1 MNVGCSHFSWWKYL
15 VYSFVCLGGFI
26 PSSGLSQISD
36 SARQNFEWFETLGYP
51 DLRQARWAEIWTGS
65 DSFTVSSDPERA
77 SLHAFVTAETETEF
91 SIFGFGLSQTSLG
104 KTDAQTPSSPRIGFE
119 QRPFRAFVE
128 KLLASHRTTNGDDIP
143 RLSYWRLPLK
153 SETFVMAYACWAKGE
168 TDLAGQ
174 LYAVAEAI
182 PLRKSGREESKPM
195 REALEIDL
203 GHIEMWRSVLECGGR
218 TFGWTFWDGLA
229 PSLRPREELAAAFRR
244 IEHHFPSSPHVD
256 DAKEMAIRLE
266 RMVKEDREHPA
277 IPPDAWEQLPLDKR
291 IAELVWRLR
300 DQNGHQFSQPGWCS
314 VLGMSDE
321 GDSPAHQLLKIGYP
335 AVPALIEAL
344 TDRRLSRSVGFHRNF
359 HYSHTVLTVGD
370 CAQQILNRITG
381 RSFYEPDSTS
391 GYMTNEF
398 KEELVQD
405 KAREWWAEFERKGK
419 KQMLIDS
426 IASGTLPP
434 GPLVQQLEAE
444 APDAVVGALIL
455 GADASTASGGRFLSS
470 FVDELAK
477 REGPEPVHFL
487 KEVLREHP
495 DPRLRLSVAAHLL
508 RLDPAS
514 ALPAILAEWRRYPA
528 DGSVEERE
536 GFSSVVKLLV
546 RSGDAEALRALVAD
560 WETRSLIERF
570 QIVKTFGE
578 PDSSSGNFPFEVGG
592 IEIRRDGSVSPES
605 RTVAIELLVRA
616 LEDREVRQGY
626 GGSRGDFEFK
636 NPQVGDFAL
645 WALSRIDGEMFHFSP
660 RAGRRLRDLQRI
672 EAANSW
678 RERQGLSLLPIPV
691 APGPA
696 LPEGEALKVVSVLL
710 EPEGFKETPLA
721 HRALELKGEDFGE
734 KTLPDLLDAYLLD
747 PVAETRGIAIEAYR
761 RSDLTGVELTLRFE
775 AGDTKE
781 FATSTNWGILSSST
795 VGERRSDQ
803 VEQSVTATKGK
814 AQDPWAVLRKAVRE
828 ALASPPDTSFEFQA
842 GVRPLNGLS
851 VSF

>member
-1 MNVGCSHFSWWKYL
+1 MNVGCSHFSWREYL
-15 VYSFVCLGGFI
+15 VGICVCLGGFI
-26 PSSGLSQISD
+26 PSSGLSQVSD
-36 SARQNFEWFETLGYP
+36 SARQNFEWFETLGYS

-65 DSFTVSSDPERA
+65 YSFTVSSDPERA

-91 SIFGFGLSQTSLG
+91 SIFGFGLSQTTLR
-104 KTDAQTPSSPRIGFE
+104 KTDGNTPSSPRIGFE
-119 QRPFRAFVE
+119 SRPFRAFVE
-128 KLLASHRTTNGDDIP
+128 ELLASHRTNRDDIR

-153 SETFVMAYACWAKGE
+153 SETFVMAYACWANGE
-168 TDLAGQ
+168 MDLAGQ

-182 PLRKSGREESKPM
+182 PLRSSGREESKPM
-195 REALEIDL
+195 REALEIEL
-203 GHIEMWRSVLECGGR
+203 GHVEMWRSVLECGGR
-218 TFGWTFWDGLA
+218 TFGWTLWDGIA
-229 PSLRPREELAAAFRR
+229 PSLRSREELAVAFRR
-244 IEHHFPSSPHVD
+244 IEHHFPLSPHVD
-256 DAKEMAIRLE
+256 DAKEMAVRLE
-266 RMVKEDREHPA
+266 RMVKEDGEHPA

-300 DQNGHQFSQPGWCS
+300 DQNGHQFSEPGWCS

-344 TDRRLSRSVGFHRNF
+344 TDRRLSRSVGCHRSFHF
-359 HYSHTVLTVGD
+359 SHTVLTVGD
-370 CAQQILNRITG
+370 CAQQILNRIAG
-381 RSFYEPDSTS
+381 RSFYERASTS
-391 GYMTNEF
+391 GYMTNEL
-398 KEELVQD
+398 KEELVQNT
-405 KAREWWAEFERKGK
+405 AREWWAEFQRKGK

-434 GPLVQQLEAE
+434 GPLVHQLEAE
-444 APDAVVGALIL
+444 APDAVVGALIH
-455 GADASTASGGRFLSS
+455 GADASRASGGRFLPS
-470 FVDELAK
+470 FLDELAK

-487 KEVLREHP
+487 TEVLREHP
-495 DPRLRLSVAAHLL
+495 DPSIRLRAAAHLL
-508 RLDPAS
+508 RLDLAS
-514 ALPAILAEWRRYPA
+514 ALPAILEEWKRFPA

-536 GFSSVVKLLV
+536 GYSSVVELLV

-570 QIVKTFGE
+570 QIVKTFGD
-578 PDSSSGNFPFEVGG
+578 PSSSSGNLPFEVGG
-592 IEIRRDGSVSPES
+592 IEFRRDGSVSSES

-616 LEDREVRQGY
+616 LEDRGVRQGY

-636 NPQVGDFAL
+636 NLQVGDFAL

-678 RERQGLSLLPIPV
+678 RERQGLSLLPLPV

-696 LPEGEALKVVSVLL
+696 LPESEALKVVSVLL

-721 HRALELKGEDFGE
+721 QRALELKGEDFGE

-747 PVAETRGIAIEAYR
+747 PVAETRGIAIEVYR
-761 RSDLTGVELTLRFE
+761 RSDLTGVELVLRFE

-781 FATSTNWGILSSST
+781 FATSTNWLIRSSSI
-795 VGERRSDQ
+795 VGERRSVQ
-803 VEQSVTATKGK
+803 VEQRVTATMLK
-814 AQDPWAVLRKAVRE
+814 AQDPWEALKKDVSK
-828 ALASPPDTSFEFQA
+828 ALASPPDTSFEFN
-842 GVRPLNGLS
+842 GSVRFSGGLS

>member
-1 MNVGCSHFSWWKYL
+1 MNLGCCHFSCREYL
-15 VYSFVCLGGFI
+15 VGIFVCLGGFI
-26 PSSGLSQISD
+26 PLSGNSQVSD
-36 SARQNFEWFETLGYP
+36 SARQNFEWFETLGYS
-51 DLRQARWAEIWTGS
+51 DLGQARWAEIWTGS

-77 SLHAFVTAETETEF
+77 SMLAFVTAETETEF
-91 SIFGFGLSQTSLG
+91 SIFGFGLSQTTLR
-104 KTDAQTPSSPRIGFE
+104 KTDGKTPSSPRIGFE
-119 QRPFRAFVE
+119 QRPLRVFVE
-128 KLLASHRTTNGDDIP
+128 KLLASHRTNGDDIP

-182 PLRKSGREESKPM
+182 PLRISGREESKPM
-195 REALEIDL
+195 REALEIEL
-203 GHIEMWRSVLECGGR
+203 GHVEMWRSVLECGGL

-229 PSLRPREELAAAFRR
+229 PALLPREELAAAFRR
-244 IEHHFPSSPHVD
+244 IERHFPSSPHVD
-256 DAKEMAIRLE
+256 DAKEMAVRLE

-277 IPPDAWEQLPLDKR
+277 IPPDVWEQLPLDKR

-314 VLGMSDE
+314 VLGWSDE

-335 AVPALIEAL
+335 AVPALIETL

-381 RSFYEPDSTS
+381 RSFYERDSTS

-405 KAREWWAEFERKGK
+405 EAREWWAEFQRKGK

-434 GPLVQQLEAE
+434 RPLVQQLEAE

-455 GADASTASGGRFLSS
+455 GADASRASGGRFLSS

-477 REGPEPVHFL
+477 REGPEAVHFL
-487 KEVLREHP
+487 KEVLREHL
-495 DPRLRLSVAAHLL
+495 DPRIRLRVAAHLL
-508 RLDPAS
+508 KLDLAS
-514 ALPAILAEWRRYPA
+514 ALPAILEEWKRFPA
-528 DGSVEERE
+528 DGSLKERE
-536 GFSSVVKLLV
+536 GFSSVVELLV

-560 WETRSLIERF
+560 WETRNLIERF
-570 QIVKTFGE
+570 QIVKALGE
-578 PDSSSGNFPFEVGG
+578 PDSSTGFFPSEADG
-592 IEIRRDGSVSPES
+592 IEAWGDESVSPEA

-626 GGSRGDFEFK
+626 GGSGGDFEFES
-636 NPQVGDFAL
+636 PQVGDFAL

-678 RERQGLSLLPIPV
+678 RERQGLSLLPLPK

-721 HRALELKGEDFGE
+721 QRALELKGEDFGE

-761 RSDLTGVELTLRFE
+761 RPDLTGVELTLRFDE
-775 AGDTKE
+775 AETNALPG
-781 FATSTNWGILSSST
+781 STNWIVRSSGK
-795 VGERRSDQ
+795 VGERRLVD
-803 VEQSVTATKGK
+803 VEQRMTAKMSEAPETWK
-814 AQDPWAVLRKAVRE
+814 ALENLVRE
-828 ALASPPDTSFEFQA
+828 ARSSPPATYFEFEA
-842 GVRPLNGLS
+842 SVRISEALS
-851 VSF
+851 ISF